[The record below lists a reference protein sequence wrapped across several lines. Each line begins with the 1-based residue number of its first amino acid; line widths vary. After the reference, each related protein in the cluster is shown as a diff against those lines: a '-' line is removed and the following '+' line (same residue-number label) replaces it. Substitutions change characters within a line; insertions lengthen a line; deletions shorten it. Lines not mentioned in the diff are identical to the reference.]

1 MTSKTTRKRAPQ
13 HRLDHRPKY
22 VPLDDPALDQDVVA
36 AALLDKR
43 DQLELPDG
51 SEVVDIVPLRRY
63 LSGQTRFDLE
73 EPALRECL
81 AKTSALDLER
91 AEVWELRVLPFDL
104 RLRCIQTA
112 ETDERR
118 ANLLAFAHGVVGLR
132 LPTTDAESQRLIKVI
147 EKLPAKDRS
156 KGQIQELY
164 EATADYRFDAIDD
177 VGVAVRLLSSDL
189 SEEER
194 KN

>member
-1 MTSKTTRKRAPQ
+1 MATRTTRKRAPQ

-22 VPLDDPALDQDVVA
+22 VPLDDPALDQDLVA
-36 AALLDKR
+36 AVLLDKR
-43 DQLELPDG
+43 DQLERDG
-51 SEVVDIVPLRRY
+51 EQLDLVPLRRY
-63 LSGQTRFDLE
+63 LSGQTRYDLE

-81 AKTSALDLER
+81 AKTGALDLER

-132 LPTTDAESQRLIKVI
+132 LPTTDAESLRLIKVI
-147 EKLPAKDRS
+147 EGLPAKDRT
-156 KGQIQELY
+156 KAQIQDLY
-164 EATADYRFDAIDD
+164 DAVADYRFDAIDD
-177 VGVAVRLLSSDL
+177 VGGAVRLLSSDL

>member
-1 MTSKTTRKRAPQ
+1 MTTRTTRKRAPQ

-22 VPLDDPALDQDVVA
+22 VPLDDPALDQDLVA
-36 AALLDKR
+36 AVLLDKR
-43 DQLELPDG
+43 DQVERPDG
-51 SEVVDIVPLRRY
+51 ELLDLVPLRRY
-63 LSGQTRFDLE
+63 LSGQTRYDLE

-81 AKTSALDLER
+81 AKTGALDLDQ
-91 AEVWELRVLPFDL
+91 AEVWELRVLPFDQ

-132 LPTTDAESQRLIKVI
+132 LPTTDAASLRLIKVI
-147 EKLPAKDRS
+147 EGLPAKDRT
-156 KGQIQELY
+156 KAQIQDLY
-164 EATADYRFDAIDD
+164 EATADYRFNAIDD
-177 VGVAVRLLSSDL
+177 VGEAVRLLSSDL